1 LEIPK
6 VSIKI
11 ARNKQTFIIKLEFG
25 NQLLLLQAIQG
36 RPVGLHADGKEEGEG
51 QEGEYHQEVVHP
63 GDSLQKAEH
72 PQEDSRQNSTQP
84 EKYPHIKLK

>member
-1 LEIPK
+1 MEIPK

-36 RPVGLHADGKEEGEG
+36 RPVGLHADGEEEGEV
-51 QEGEYHQEVVHP
+51 QEEG
-63 GDSLQKAEH
+63 
-72 PQEDSRQNSTQP
+72 
-84 EKYPHIKLK
+84 